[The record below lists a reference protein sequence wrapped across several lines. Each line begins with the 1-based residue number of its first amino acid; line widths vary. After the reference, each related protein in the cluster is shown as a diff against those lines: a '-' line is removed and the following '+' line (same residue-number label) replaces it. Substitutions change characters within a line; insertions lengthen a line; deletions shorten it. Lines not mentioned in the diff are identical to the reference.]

1 LISIPRLKI
10 VLKSKKLPLT
20 CYIYRD
26 KIITCNSF
34 LKTIYDLGRKERT
47 SMKLFKGLGIGA
59 LIASGLTLAISYLVH
74 FVKGGYPWD
83 MTDYTAGP
91 LIAFTLLAILGLIF
105 FSIYFNGEKSLAGL
119 FWIITANTALQLLFH
134 AICGNGAS
142 GFVLFAIIIVVSS
155 LVVKRKTKNAE
166 TGAFVRTMIFVLV
179 IAILI
184 SFLMAFAT
192 VGGGSDCPACGGSGM
207 MKMPNGGYEVCP
219 RC

>member
-1 LISIPRLKI
+1 
-10 VLKSKKLPLT
+10 
-20 CYIYRD
+20 
-26 KIITCNSF
+26 
-34 LKTIYDLGRKERT
+34 
-47 SMKLFKGLGIGA
+47 
-59 LIASGLTLAISYLVH
+59 
-74 FVKGGYPWD
+74 
-83 MTDYTAGP
+83 
-91 LIAFTLLAILGLIF
+91 
-105 FSIYFNGEKSLAGL
+105 
-119 FWIITANTALQLLFH
+119 
-134 AICGNGAS
+134 
-142 GFVLFAIIIVVSS
+142 